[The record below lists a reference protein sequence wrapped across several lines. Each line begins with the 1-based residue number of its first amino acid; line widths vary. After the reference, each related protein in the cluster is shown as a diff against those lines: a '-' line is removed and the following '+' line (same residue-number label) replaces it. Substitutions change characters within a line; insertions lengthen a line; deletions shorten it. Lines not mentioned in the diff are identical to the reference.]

1 MFYERKQMQKQR
13 EKYEIHFGE
22 DDLWING
29 FRLNPVHII
38 PEIAEEITEID
49 FYTDTGEEVCLLR
62 IRNSPLDKV
71 TFCSGEITYIIVEKT
86 LRLEIKK
93 ELEIITGILKK
104 IKIPHDFKESISFSI
119 QGY

>member
-1 MFYERKQMQKQR
+1 MQKQR

-29 FRLNPVHII
+29 FRLNPVHVI
-38 PEIAEEITEID
+38 PEIPEEITEID

>member
-1 MFYERKQMQKQR
+1 MRKQRK
-13 EKYEIHFGE
+13 KYEVHFGG

-38 PEIAEEITEID
+38 PEIPEEITEID
-49 FYTDTGEEVCLLR
+49 FYIDTGEEVCLLR
-62 IRNSPLDKV
+62 IRNNPSDKV

-86 LRLEIKK
+86 LHFEIKK

-104 IKIPHDFKESISFSI
+104 VKIPHDFKESISFSI
-119 QGY
+119 